1 MGFPLYVTCCFSLA
15 AFNILSL
22 CLVIVSLISMRL
34 GVFLLGFI
42 LYGTLCLLDLIDY
55 FFFHVGE
62 IFNYNL
68 FKKFLI
74 PLVFLFFFWN
84 PYNSNIG
91 VFDIVPEVSETVIS
105 CFHSFYFILLFRSY
119 LHHFTFGEGNGNP
132 LQYYCLEN
140 PMDKR
145 SLVGYSPWG
154 CKESDTTER
163 LHFTS
168 LLPLSGMYLKKKK
181 VIVYELY
188 LKLCDIFGTLSINI
202 SVRHIHVTL
211 GPGLSVRYYA
221 Y

>member
-1 MGFPLYVTCCFSLA
+1 
-15 AFNILSL
+15 
-22 CLVIVSLISMRL
+22 
-34 GVFLLGFI
+34 
-42 LYGTLCLLDLIDY
+42 
-55 FFFHVGE
+55 
-62 IFNYNL
+62 
-68 FKKFLI
+68 
-74 PLVFLFFFWN
+74 
-84 PYNSNIG
+84 
-91 VFDIVPEVSETVIS
+91 
-105 CFHSFYFILLFRSY
+105 
-119 LHHFTFGEGNGNP
+119 
-132 LQYYCLEN
+132 
-140 PMDKR
+140 MDKR